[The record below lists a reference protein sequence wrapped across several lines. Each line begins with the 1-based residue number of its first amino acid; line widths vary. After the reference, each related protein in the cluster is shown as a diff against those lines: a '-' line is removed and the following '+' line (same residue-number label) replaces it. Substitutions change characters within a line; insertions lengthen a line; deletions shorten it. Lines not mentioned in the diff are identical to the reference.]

1 MKLRQSMRDTL
12 HFFACA
18 AERWLV
24 VFFLLYPLYAEQV
37 ACAGLSLPL
46 TAEKALLALA
56 LGAGIA
62 LCANLP
68 RRPAFGFALAAVLC
82 CAVSVM
88 HISQFIYWNIFQT
101 PYFLR
106 SAQGLGAAL
115 EFWRV
120 AVSEAVQN
128 AGYLI
133 LYAAQLVVLF
143 TWVRRTMLRR
153 RHRGPRRAP
162 AAAFLALA
170 LCAGA
175 VLAQNA
181 ENISLLTTGYVP
193 VSSAR
198 RFGIVPAMALNAKYD
213 LFGAGAQA
221 AGADLSQL
229 EVQQAQGQGQPA
241 QTDATR
247 LPGKE
252 YGENVMDIHFDLEE
266 EDAVLQDMNR
276 YFSEKQ
282 PTGKNEYTGLFEG
295 KNLIYITAEGFS
307 KFLID
312 EQRTPVLYRLATE
325 GFHFNQFYTPLW
337 GVSTSDGEF
346 AATTS
351 LVPKSG
357 TWSYTDIIGH
367 EMPFALGNLFR
378 QRGAQTLGFHN
389 HSYTYYNRDK
399 SMPTMGYTYYGQGHG
414 LELTEQW
421 PESDVEMMEQ
431 SVPMYAGEP
440 SFHVYYMTVSGHL
453 GYTFDGN
460 MMAAKHKDEVEDLP
474 YSDEVKAYIACN
486 LELEDALESLLEQ
499 LEEAG
504 ALENTVIALTPDHY
518 PYGLTNEQYAEL
530 RGQESLE
537 ETFELY
543 ESAFLLWTP
552 TMEQPVE
559 VDTACSSL
567 DILPT
572 LLNLFGFEYDSRLL
586 MGTDVFSGTAP
597 TVVFADK
604 SFITDEIFYDAT
616 NGRVIQRTATA
627 PTQEYLDAC
636 VQKVNDMFA
645 YSARIIETDYYRY
658 LFGGQ

>member
-1 MKLRQSMRDTL
+1 MKLRQSIRDTL
-12 HFFACA
+12 HFFTCG
-18 AERWLV
+18 AERWLAA
-24 VFFLLYPLYAEQV
+24 FFLVYPLYAEQV

-56 LGAGIA
+56 LGAGIV

-68 RRPAFGFALAAVLC
+68 RRPALGFAAAAVLC
-82 CAVSVM
+82 CTVSIM

-115 EFWRV
+115 EFWHV
-120 AVSEAVQN
+120 AVAEAVQN
-128 AGYLI
+128 TGYLI
-133 LYAAQLVVLF
+133 LYAAQPVVLF
-143 TWVRRTMLRR
+143 IWARRAMLRR
-153 RHRGPRRAP
+153 RRRGPRRAP

-170 LCAGA
+170 LCAAA
-175 VLAQNA
+175 VLAQNSEDMA
-181 ENISLLTTGYVP
+181 LLTAGYVP
-193 VSSAR
+193 VPSAR
-198 RFGIVPAMALNAKYD
+198 RLGIVPAMALNAKYD
-213 LFGAGAQA
+213 VFGAGTQA

-229 EVQQAQGQGQPA
+229 EIQQASGQAA
-241 QTDATR
+241 QADAAR
-247 LPGKE
+247 LPGRE
-252 YGENVMDIHFDLEE
+252 YGENVMDISFDLEE
-266 EDAVLQDMNR
+266 QDAVLQDMNR

-282 PTGKNEYTGLFEG
+282 PTSKNEYTGMFKG

-312 EQRTPVLYRLATE
+312 EQRTPVLYRMAAE
-325 GFHFNQFYTPLW
+325 GFQFEHFYTPLW

-367 EMPFALGNLFR
+367 EMPFAMGNLFR
-378 QRGAQTLGFHN
+378 QRGAQTFGFHN

-414 LELTEQW
+414 LELTGQW

-460 MMAAKHKDEVEDLP
+460 MMAAKHKQEVEDLP
-474 YSDEVKAYIACN
+474 YSEEVKAYIACN
-486 LELEDALESLLEQ
+486 LELEYALESLLEQ
-499 LEEAG
+499 LEAAG

-518 PYGLTNEQYAEL
+518 PYGLTDEQYAEL
-530 RGQESLE
+530 RGEESLDG
-537 ETFELY
+537 TFELY
-543 ESAFLLWTP
+543 ESVFLLWTP
-552 TMEQPVE
+552 AMEQPVQ
-559 VDTACSSL
+559 VDTVCSSL

-597 TVVFADK
+597 IVVFADK
-604 SFITDEIFYDAT
+604 SFITDEIFYDAA
-616 NGRVIQRTATA
+616 NGLVIQRTGKA

-636 VQKVNDMFA
+636 MQKVNDMFA
-645 YSARIIETDYYRY
+645 YSARIIETDYYGY
-658 LFGGQ
+658 LFSGQ

>member
-18 AERWLV
+18 AERWLA

-133 LYAAQLVVLF
+133 LYAAQMVVLF

-153 RHRGPRRAP
+153 RHCGPRRAP

-213 LFGAGAQA
+213 LFGAGTQA

-229 EVQQAQGQGQPA
+229 EVQQAQGQAQPA
-241 QTDATR
+241 QTDAAR

-431 SVPMYAGEP
+431 SVPMYAGEL

-460 MMAAKHKDEVEDLP
+460 MMAAKHKDEVAGLP

-504 ALENTVIALTPDHY
+504 ALENTVIALTADHY
-518 PYGLTNEQYAEL
+518 PYGLTPEEQSEL
-530 RGQESLE
+530 AGHTLE
-537 ETFELY
+537 ENFELY
-543 ESAFLLWTP
+543 RNSFVIWKDGLAHQVIDTP
-552 TMEQPVE
+552 MST
-559 VDTACSSL
+559 L

-572 LLNLFGFEYDSRLL
+572 VANLFALPFDSRLL
-586 MGTDVFSGTAP
+586 MGQDIFSASEP
-597 TVVFADK
+597 LV
-604 SFITDEIFYDAT
+604 IFDNRSWISAQGSYNAATGETTGQMPAEYIDAV
-616 NGRVIQRTATA
+616 NARVAG
-627 PTQEYLDAC
+627 
-636 VQKVNDMFA
+636 KFA
-645 YSARIIETDYYRY
+645 YSAKILERDYYRQVVEQPLVSY
-658 LFGGQ
+658 Q